1 MSRRL
6 FETPTVSHKVS
17 QCPLM
22 FLLLGKHVVVRVIML
37 CFKRQLWFQ
46 NTIWVSG
53 RWRLGRGMVQT
64 GVRHWTLTV
73 MDTTEFSSFL
83 Y

>member
-6 FETPTVSHKVS
+6 FETPTGSHKVT

-22 FLLLGKHVVVRVIML
+22 FLLLGKHIVVRVIML

-46 NTIWVSG
+46 NRIWVSG
-53 RWRLGRGMVQT
+53 RWRVGGGRGGGGEV
-64 GVRHWTLTV
+64 GVGDGSDRC
-73 MDTTEFSSFL
+73 
-83 Y
+83 

>member
-1 MSRRL
+1 MSRL
-6 FETPTVSHKVS
+6 LSETPTGSHKVT

-46 NTIWVSG
+46 NGIWVSG
-53 RWRLGRGMVQT
+53 EWRG
-64 GVRHWTLTV
+64 GVGDVSWEV
-73 MDTTEFSSFL
+73 
-83 Y
+83 

>member
-6 FETPTVSHKVS
+6 FETPTGSHKVT

-37 CFKRQLWFQ
+37 CFKR
-46 NTIWVSG
+46 
-53 RWRLGRGMVQT
+53 
-64 GVRHWTLTV
+64 
-73 MDTTEFSSFL
+73 
-83 Y
+83 